1 MTEFVQH
8 VVNALSIGG
17 TYALLALGLALVF
30 TILHLVNFAHGELIT
45 AAGYTLVVAHAL
57 PVPFAIALAVIVA
70 VVLAWLMERVAFRRL
85 RDAQPATTLVA
96 TFAVAFALEAVWLIA
111 FGARGESADL
121 LSNLNKPAIQSGD
134 VTIRWVTI
142 AMLGVGGLLLGGTTL
157 LLNRTRIGL
166 QMRAAAADFRAARL
180 LGVRAD
186 RVISV
191 AFVISGVLAAAVA
204 VLLTAQ
210 QPLVTPTFGLEIT
223 ILALVGIVVG
233 GMDRLTTATM
243 GGFAIGFLNSLFG
256 NVLPDDLRV
265 YLPSAVFLVVIIVLL
280 VRPVGIFA
288 PRGSGAAERL

>member
-1 MTEFVQH
+1 MNWLQTLID
-8 VVNALSIGG
+8 AIGLG
-17 TYALLALGLALVF
+17 SVYALVAIGLALIFGVMR
-30 TILHLVNFAHGELIT
+30 LVNFAHGELIT
-45 AAGYTLVVAHAL
+45 AAGYTLVVASSL

-70 VVLAWLMERVAFRRL
+70 VALAWLMERVAFRRL

-96 TFAVAFALEAVWLIA
+96 TFAVAFALEAIWLIA

-121 LSNLNKPAIQSGD
+121 LSSLNKPAIQSGD

-142 AMLGVGGLLLGGTTL
+142 AMLGVGGILLGATTL
-157 LLNRTRIGL
+157 LLNRTKIGL

-191 AFVISGVLAAAVA
+191 AFVISGVMAAAVA

-288 PRGSGAAERL
+288 PRGSSAAERL

>member
-1 MTEFVQH
+1 MNWVQTL
-8 VVNALSIGG
+8 VDAIGLG
-17 TYALLALGLALVF
+17 SVYALVAIGLALIFGVMR
-30 TILHLVNFAHGELIT
+30 LVNFAHGELIT
-45 AAGYTLVVAHAL
+45 AAAYTLVVAHAL
-57 PVPFAIALAVIVA
+57 PVPFAVALSVVVA

-96 TFAVAFALEAVWLIA
+96 TFAVAFALEAIWLIA

-142 AMLGVGGLLLGGTTL
+142 AMLGVGGILLGGTTL

-191 AFVISGVLAAAVA
+191 AFVISGVMAAAVA

>member
-1 MTEFVQH
+1 M
-8 VVNALSIGG
+8 
-17 TYALLALGLALVF
+17 
-30 TILHLVNFAHGELIT
+30 
-45 AAGYTLVVAHAL
+45 
-57 PVPFAIALAVIVA
+57 LAV
-70 VVLAWLMERVAFRRL
+70 
-85 RDAQPATTLVA
+85 
-96 TFAVAFALEAVWLIA
+96 
-111 FGARGESADL
+111 
-121 LSNLNKPAIQSGD
+121 
-134 VTIRWVTI
+134 
-142 AMLGVGGLLLGGTTL
+142 GGILLGATTL
-157 LLNRTRIGL
+157 LLNRTKVGL

-204 VLLTAQ
+204 ILLTAQ

>member
-1 MTEFVQH
+1 MNWLQTLID
-8 VVNALSIGG
+8 AIGLG
-17 TYALLALGLALVF
+17 SVYALVAIGLALIFGVMR
-30 TILHLVNFAHGELIT
+30 LVNFAHGELIT
-45 AAGYTLVVAHAL
+45 AAAYTLVVAHAL
-57 PVPFAIALAVIVA
+57 PVPFAIALGVVVA
-70 VVLAWLMERVAFRRL
+70 VALAWLMERVAFRRL

-121 LSNLNKPAIQSGD
+121 LSNLNKPAIQSGE

-142 AMLGVGGLLLGGTTL
+142 AMLGVGGILLGATTL
-157 LLNRTRIGL
+157 LLNRTKIGL

-280 VRPVGIFA
+280 VRPAGIFA

>member
-1 MTEFVQH
+1 MNWIQTLVD
-8 VVNALSIGG
+8 AIGLG
-17 TYALLALGLALVF
+17 SVYALVAIGLALIFGVMR
-30 TILHLVNFAHGELIT
+30 LVNFAHGELIT
-45 AAGYTLVVAHAL
+45 AAGYTLVVASAL
-57 PVPFAIALAVIVA
+57 PVPIAIALAVIVA

-85 RDAQPATTLVA
+85 RDAQPAVMLVA

-121 LSNLNKPAIQSGD
+121 LSSLNKPAIHSGG

-142 AMLGVGGLLLGGTTL
+142 AMLAVGGILLAATTL
-157 LLNRTRIGL
+157 LLNRTKIGL
-166 QMRAAAADFRAARL
+166 QMRAAATDFRAARL

-191 AFVISGVLAAAVA
+191 AFVISGVMAAAVA

-256 NVLPDDLRV
+256 NVLPDNLRV

-288 PRGSGAAERL
+288 PRGSSTTERL

>member
-1 MTEFVQH
+1 MNWLQTLVD
-8 VVNALSIGG
+8 AIGLG
-17 TYALLALGLALVF
+17 SVYALVAIGLALIFGVMR
-30 TILHLVNFAHGELIT
+30 LVNFAHGELIT